1 MKTSNYTM
9 IKLEASDGCWLTE
22 SADVDI
28 SNRTLC
34 KVAFTASTNV
44 DDWKEI
50 TDAEYQIL
58 KEQQDKQ
65 IKENED
71 AINEQT
77 ESNI

>member
-1 MKTSNYTM
+1 MKTSSYEM
-9 IKLEASDGCWLTE
+9 IKLESSDGCWLTE
-22 SADVDI
+22 SADVNI
-28 SNRTLC
+28 ENRTLC

-65 IKENED
+65 MQEKED
-71 AINEQT
+71 VING
-77 ESNI
+77 

>member
-9 IKLEASDGCWLTE
+9 IKLEASDGYWLTE

-28 SNRTLC
+28 LNRTLC
-34 KVAFTASTNV
+34 KVAFTASTNA

-50 TDAEYQIL
+50 TDSEYQIL